1 MELIELNATLIAQI
15 LNFLILV
22 VILRL
27 VAYKPV
33 ARLLEQRSQKI
44 QGDLDKA
51 EADRKEA
58 EATLVQ
64 YRQKL
69 SDANVKAQE
78 IVDKAEKVARDEHD
92 ASIEATKKEIDLMKK
107 NAEEDIKR
115 DRERAVSQ
123 LRTEVVSLSLAAA
136 GKLISKNIDN
146 KENERLINDFIN
158 QLDKEK
164 LGDLSC

>member
-1 MELIELNATLIAQI
+1 MLQ
-15 LNFLILV
+15 
-22 VILRL
+22 
-27 VAYKPV
+27 
-33 ARLLEQRSQKI
+33 QRSDKI

-51 EADRKEA
+51 ESDRKEA

-92 ASIEATKKEIDLMKK
+92 AAVEATKREIEQMKK
-107 NAEEDIKR
+107 NAEEDIQR
-115 DRERAVSQ
+115 DRERIAAQ
-123 LRTEVVSLSLAAA
+123 LRGEVVSLSMAAA

>member
-1 MELIELNATLIAQI
+1 MIELNATLIAQI

-92 ASIEATKKEIDLMKK
+92 ASIEATKKG
-107 NAEEDIKR
+107 R
-115 DRERAVSQ
+115 RH
-123 LRTEVVSLSLAAA
+123 
-136 GKLISKNIDN
+136 
-146 KENERLINDFIN
+146 
-158 QLDKEK
+158 
-164 LGDLSC
+164 

>member
-1 MELIELNATLIAQI
+1 MIELNATLVAQI

-33 ARLLEQRSQKI
+33 ARLLQQRSDKI

-51 EADRKEA
+51 ENDRKEA

-92 ASIEATKKEIDLMKK
+92 AAVEATKREIEQMKK

-115 DRERAVSQ
+115 DRERIAAQ
-123 LRTEVVSLSLAAA
+123 LRGEVVSLSLAAA

>member
-1 MELIELNATLIAQI
+1 MIELNATLIAQI

-33 ARLLEQRSQKI
+33 ARMLQQRSDKI

-51 EADRKEA
+51 ESDRKEA

-92 ASIEATKKEIDLMKK
+92 AAVEATKREIEQMKK
-107 NAEEDIKR
+107 NAEEDIQR
-115 DRERAVSQ
+115 DRERIAAQ
-123 LRTEVVSLSLAAA
+123 LRGEVVSLSMAAA

>member
-1 MELIELNATLIAQI
+1 MIELNATLIAQI

-69 SDANVKAQE
+69 SDANIKAQE

-92 ASIEATKKEIDLMKK
+92 ASIEATKKEIELMKK

>member
-1 MELIELNATLIAQI
+1 LIELNATLIAQI

-22 VILRL
+22 IILRA

-51 EADRKEA
+51 ENDRKEA
-58 EATLVQ
+58 ESTLVQ

-78 IVDKAEKVARDEHD
+78 IVENAEKVARDEHD
-92 ASIEATKKEIDLMKK
+92 AAIEATKKEIEQMKK
-107 NAEEDIKR
+107 NAEEDIQR
-115 DRERAVSQ
+115 DRERIASQ
-123 LRTEVVSLSLAAA
+123 LRGEVVSLSLAAA

>member
-1 MELIELNATLIAQI
+1 LIELNATLIAQI

-22 VILRL
+22 IILRA

-51 EADRKEA
+51 ENDRKEA
-58 EATLVQ
+58 ESTLVQ

-78 IVDKAEKVARDEHD
+78 IVEKAEKVARDEHD
-92 ASIEATKKEIDLMKK
+92 AAIEATKKEIEQMKK
-107 NAEEDIKR
+107 NAEEDIQR
-115 DRERAVSQ
+115 DRERIASQ
-123 LRTEVVSLSLAAA
+123 LRGEVVSLSLAAA

>member
-1 MELIELNATLIAQI
+1 MIELNATLIAQI

-33 ARLLEQRSQKI
+33 ARLLQQRSDKI

-51 EADRKEA
+51 ESDRKEA

-92 ASIEATKKEIDLMKK
+92 AAVEATKREIEQMKK
-107 NAEEDIKR
+107 NAEEDIQR
-115 DRERAVSQ
+115 DRERIAAQ
-123 LRTEVVSLSLAAA
+123 LRGEVVSLSLAAA
-136 GKLISKNIDN
+136 SKLISKNIDN

>member
-1 MELIELNATLIAQI
+1 MIELNATLIAQI

-33 ARLLEQRSQKI
+33 ARLLQQRSDKI

-51 EADRKEA
+51 ESDRKEA

-78 IVDKAEKVARDEHD
+78 IVDKAEKVARQPS
-92 ASIEATKKEIDLMKK
+92 A
-107 NAEEDIKR
+107 
-115 DRERAVSQ
+115 
-123 LRTEVVSLSLAAA
+123 
-136 GKLISKNIDN
+136 
-146 KENERLINDFIN
+146 RLNR
-158 QLDKEK
+158 
-164 LGDLSC
+164 

>member
-1 MELIELNATLIAQI
+1 MIELNATLIAQI

-33 ARLLEQRSQKI
+33 ARMLQQRSDKI

-51 EADRKEA
+51 ESDRKEA

-92 ASIEATKKEIDLMKK
+92 AAVEATKREIEIMKK
-107 NAEEDIKR
+107 NAEEDIQR
-115 DRERAVSQ
+115 DRERIAAQ
-123 LRTEVVSLSLAAA
+123 LRGEVVSLSLAAA

>member
-1 MELIELNATLIAQI
+1 MIELNATLIAQI

-33 ARLLEQRSQKI
+33 ARMLQQRSDKI

-51 EADRKEA
+51 ESDRKEA

-64 YRQKL
+64 YKQKL

-78 IVDKAEKVARDEHD
+78 IIDKAEKVARDERD
-92 ASIEATKKEIDLMKK
+92 AAVEATKREIEQMKK
-107 NAEEDIKR
+107 NAEEDIQR
-115 DRERAVSQ
+115 DRERITAQ
-123 LRTEVVSLSLAAA
+123 LRGEVVSLSLAAA

-158 QLDKEK
+158 KLDKDK

>member
-1 MELIELNATLIAQI
+1 MIELNATLIAQI

-22 VILRL
+22 VILRM

-58 EATLVQ
+58 ESTLVQ

-78 IVDKAEKVARDEHD
+78 IINKAEKVARDEHD
-92 ASIEATKKEIDLMKK
+92 AAVESTKKEIELMKK
-107 NAEEDIKR
+107 TAEEDIQR
-115 DRERAVSQ
+115 DRERIAAQ
-123 LRTEVVSLSLAAA
+123 LKDEVVALSLAAA
-136 GKLISKNIDN
+136 GKIISKNIDN
-146 KENERLINDFIN
+146 KENERLVNDFIN

>member
-1 MELIELNATLIAQI
+1 MIELNATLIAQI

-44 QGDLDKA
+44 QGDLNKA

-58 EATLVQ
+58 ESTLVQ

-69 SDANVKAQE
+69 ADANVKAQE
-78 IVDKAEKVARDEHD
+78 IVNKAEKVARDEHD
-92 ASIEATKKEIDLMKK
+92 AAIEATKKEIELMKK
-107 NAEEDIKR
+107 NAEEDIQR
-115 DRERAVSQ
+115 DRERIAAQ
-123 LRTEVVSLSLAAA
+123 LKDEVVALSLAAA
-136 GKLISKNIDN
+136 GKIITKNIDN
-146 KENERLINDFIN
+146 KENERLVNDFIN
-158 QLDKEK
+158 RLDKEK

>member
-1 MELIELNATLIAQI
+1 MIELNATLIAQI

-44 QGDLDKA
+44 QGDLNKA

-58 EATLVQ
+58 ESTLVQ

-69 SDANVKAQE
+69 ADANVKAQE
-78 IVDKAEKVARDEHD
+78 IVNKAEKVARDEHD
-92 ASIEATKKEIDLMKK
+92 AAIEATKKEIELMKK
-107 NAEEDIKR
+107 NAEEDIQR
-115 DRERAVSQ
+115 DRERIAAQ
-123 LRTEVVSLSLAAA
+123 LKDEVVALSLAAA
-136 GKLISKNIDN
+136 GKIITKNIDN
-146 KENERLINDFIN
+146 KENERLVNDFIN

>member
-1 MELIELNATLIAQI
+1 MIELNATLIAQI

-33 ARLLEQRSQKI
+33 ARILQQRSDKI
-44 QGDLDKA
+44 QGDMDKA
-51 EADRKEA
+51 AHDREEA

-92 ASIEATKKEIDLMKK
+92 AAIEATKKEIEQMKK
-107 NAEEDIKR
+107 NAEEDIQ
-115 DRERAVSQ
+115 RERERTISQ
-123 LRTEVVSLSLAAA
+123 LRGEVVSLSLAAA
-136 GKLISKNIDN
+136 GKVINKNIDN
-146 KENERLINDFIN
+146 KENERLINEFIN

>member
-1 MELIELNATLIAQI
+1 MIELNATLIAQI

-22 VILRL
+22 IILRA

-51 EADRKEA
+51 ENDRKEA
-58 EATLVQ
+58 ESTLVQ

-78 IVDKAEKVARDEHD
+78 IVEKAEKVARDEHD
-92 ASIEATKKEIDLMKK
+92 AAIEATKKEIEQMKK
-107 NAEEDIKR
+107 NAEEDIQR
-115 DRERAVSQ
+115 DRERIASQ
-123 LRTEVVSLSLAAA
+123 LRGEVVSLSLAAA

>member
-1 MELIELNATLIAQI
+1 MIELNATLIAQI

-44 QGDLDKA
+44 QGDLNKA

-58 EATLVQ
+58 ESTLVQ

-69 SDANVKAQE
+69 ADANVRAQE
-78 IVDKAEKVARDEHD
+78 IVNKAEKVARDEHD
-92 ASIEATKKEIDLMKK
+92 AAIEATKKEIELMKK
-107 NAEEDIKR
+107 NAEEDIQR
-115 DRERAVSQ
+115 DRERIAAQ
-123 LRTEVVSLSLAAA
+123 LKDEVVALSLAAA
-136 GKLISKNIDN
+136 GKIITKNIDN
-146 KENERLINDFIN
+146 KENERLVNDFIN

>member
-1 MELIELNATLIAQI
+1 MIELNATLIAQI

-92 ASIEATKKEIDLMKK
+92 ASIEATKKEIELMKK

-146 KENERLINDFIN
+146 KVNERLITDFIN

>member
-1 MELIELNATLIAQI
+1 MIELNATLIAQI

-33 ARLLEQRSQKI
+33 ARMLQQRSDKI

-51 EADRKEA
+51 ESDRKEA

-64 YRQKL
+64 YKQKL

-78 IVDKAEKVARDEHD
+78 IIDKAEKVARDERD
-92 ASIEATKKEIDLMKK
+92 AAVEATKREIEQMKK
-107 NAEEDIKR
+107 NAEEDIQR
-115 DRERAVSQ
+115 DRERIAAQ
-123 LRTEVVSLSLAAA
+123 LRGEVVSLSLAAA

-158 QLDKEK
+158 KLDKEK

>member
-1 MELIELNATLIAQI
+1 MIEINATIIAQI

-22 VILRL
+22 VILRA

-33 ARLLEQRSQKI
+33 VRLLQQRSDKI
-44 QGDLDKA
+44 QNSIDKA
-51 EADRKEA
+51 EADQKAA
-58 EATLVQ
+58 EATLAQ

-69 SDANVKAQE
+69 QDANIKAQE

-92 ASIEATKKEIDLMKK
+92 ATVLATKKEIDQMKK
-107 NAEEDIKR
+107 AAEEDIQR
-115 DRERAVSQ
+115 DRERAVAQ
-123 LRTEVVSLSLAAA
+123 LKGEVITLSLAAA
-136 GKLISKNIDN
+136 GKIISKNIDN
-146 KENERLINDFIN
+146 KENERLIGEFIN

>member
-1 MELIELNATLIAQI
+1 MIELNATLIAQI

>member
-1 MELIELNATLIAQI
+1 MIELNATLIAQI

-33 ARLLEQRSQKI
+33 ARMLQQRSDKI

-51 EADRKEA
+51 ESDRKEA

-64 YRQKL
+64 YKQKL

-78 IVDKAEKVARDEHD
+78 IIDKAEKVARDERD
-92 ASIEATKKEIDLMKK
+92 AAVEATKREIEQMKK
-107 NAEEDIKR
+107 NAEEDIQR
-115 DRERAVSQ
+115 DRERIAAQ
-123 LRTEVVSLSLAAA
+123 LRGEVVSLSLAAA

-158 QLDKEK
+158 KLDKDK

>member
-1 MELIELNATLIAQI
+1 MIELNATLIAQI

-44 QGDLDKA
+44 QGDLNKA

-78 IVDKAEKVARDEHD
+78 IVNKAEKVARDEHD
-92 ASIEATKKEIDLMKK
+92 AAIEATKKEIELMKK
-107 NAEEDIKR
+107 NAEEDIQR
-115 DRERAVSQ
+115 DRERIAAQ
-123 LRTEVVSLSLAAA
+123 LKDEVVALSLAAA
-136 GKLISKNIDN
+136 GKIITKNIDN
-146 KENERLINDFIN
+146 KENERLVNDFIN